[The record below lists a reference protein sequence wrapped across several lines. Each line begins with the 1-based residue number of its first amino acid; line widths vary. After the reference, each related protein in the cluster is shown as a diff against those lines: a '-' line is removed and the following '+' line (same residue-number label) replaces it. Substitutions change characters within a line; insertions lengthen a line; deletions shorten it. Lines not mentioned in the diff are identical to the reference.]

1 MRKKKKKVKVNKTIP
16 YQLKRK
22 KSLLKQLTHSDYS
35 KLFQTLSA
43 KDFINFIFH
52 TPFVAIHY
60 SRTYVVSYISV
71 MNRMNSIVN
80 FFHEVDLYS
89 YFDINHS
96 LHEHLDKYGY
106 TNAIF
111 RVITDLHSQVLPDE
125 NYVSELEDKEFYVFV
140 EPKHSDNSVINFCRE
155 LFYYGY
161 SPRDL
166 KNVFWKGSV
175 ERKLLEIHQ
184 SDFHPIDI
192 SQKSY
197 LF

>member
-1 MRKKKKKVKVNKTIP
+1 MRKKTKKVKVNKTIP

-22 KSLLKQLTHSDYS
+22 KSLIKQLTHSDYS
-35 KLFQTLSA
+35 KLFQTLSK

-71 MNRMNSIVN
+71 MNRIDKIVN
-80 FFHEVDLYS
+80 FFHEDDLYS

-96 LHEHLDKYGY
+96 LHKHLDKYGY
-106 TNAIF
+106 TNAVF
-111 RVITDLHSQVLPDE
+111 RVITDLYSQVLPNE
-125 NYVSELEDKEFYVFV
+125 EYVSDLEDREFYIFI
-140 EPKHSDNSVINFCRE
+140 EPRHSNNSIVSLWRD

-161 SPRDL
+161 SERDL
-166 KNVFWKGSV
+166 KNFHSKGSV